1 MLFQRTH
8 PVIGLDIGSSAIKLL
23 QLKPS
28 KKGYVLEKFGIK
40 TIDPELIVDG
50 AIMDAGRVVD
60 AVKDLLREQAVKV
73 KDVVISVSGHSVIVK
88 KISLPP
94 MTEDELEESIKW
106 EAEQYIPFDVNDVNI
121 DFHILPP
128 GDAAGDG
135 KETMTVVLVA
145 VKKDRL
151 AEYTSLVMEAGLN
164 PVVVDV
170 DAFTLENLYGMEY
183 DVSPSEVVA
192 LVNIGA
198 SVMNIHIIKG
208 GNFSF
213 TRDISTGGN
222 RYTEMIQRDLNVS
235 YEAAEQAKRGES
247 VAGVSSEALDGII
260 ATMNGELV
268 AEIGRSFDYFRSTST
283 QETIDRVLLGG
294 GTAKVP
300 GLVPFMNERL
310 GVPVDVLDPF
320 RKIQVNSKLVDPDLL
335 KAVGPQAAVV
345 VGLAIRRPDDR

>member
-1 MLFQRTH
+1 MWFQRAQ
-8 PVIGLDIGSSAIKLL
+8 PVIGLDIGSSAIKVL
-23 QLKPS
+23 QLTPS

-50 AIMDAGRVVD
+50 AVMDAGRVVD
-60 AVKDLLREQAVKV
+60 AVKDLWGEQAVKV

-106 EAEQYIPFDVNDVNI
+106 EAEQYIPFDVNI

-135 KETMTVVLVA
+135 KETMSVVLVA

-170 DAFTLENLYGMEY
+170 DAFTLENLYGMGY
-183 DVSPSEVVA
+183 DVSPTEVIA

-213 TRDISTGGN
+213 TRDISAGGN

-235 YEAAEQAKRGES
+235 YEVAERAKRGES
-247 VAGVSSEALDGII
+247 VDGVSSEALDGII
-260 ATMNGELV
+260 ATMNTELV

-283 QETIDRVLLGG
+283 QETIDRFL
-294 GTAKVP
+294 
-300 GLVPFMNERL
+300 
-310 GVPVDVLDPF
+310 
-320 RKIQVNSKLVDPDLL
+320 
-335 KAVGPQAAVV
+335 
-345 VGLAIRRPDDR
+345 

>member
-1 MLFQRTH
+1 MWLQRTQ

-23 QLKPS
+23 QLKAS
-28 KKGYVLEKFGIK
+28 KKGYALEKFGIK
-40 TIDPELIVDG
+40 SIDPELIVDG
-50 AIMDAGRVVD
+50 AVMDAGRVVD
-60 AVKDLLREQAVKV
+60 ALKELLREQAVKT

-88 KISLPP
+88 KITLPS

-106 EAEQYIPFDVNDVNI
+106 EAEQYIPFDVNDVNL
-121 DFHILPP
+121 DFHILP
-128 GDAAGDG
+128 AADTPEGTDS
-135 KETMTVVLVA
+135 MAVVLVA

-170 DAFTLENLYGMEY
+170 DAFTLENLYGLGY
-183 DVSPSEVVA
+183 GTTGSEVVA

-222 RYTEMIQRDLNVS
+222 RYTEMIQRDLNVP
-235 YEAAEQAKRGES
+235 YDAAERAKRGES
-247 VAGVSSEALDGII
+247 VEGINPDALSEILT
-260 ATMNGELV
+260 TMNGELA

-283 QETIDRVLLGG
+283 QETIDRVLLSG
-294 GTAKVP
+294 GTAKIP
-300 GLVPFMNERL
+300 GLAPFMSERL
-310 GVPVDVLDPF
+310 GVPVEMIDPF
-320 RKIQVNSKLVDPDLL
+320 RNIQVQAKGVDADAL
-335 KAVGPQAAVV
+335 AAAGPQAAVV
-345 VGLAIRRPDDR
+345 AGLAMRRPNDR